1 MSLVDKRRKI
11 VYWDGTNIYSLPNVS
26 SEGSNFKV
34 CYKHRVFR
42 GSRDELLGLI
52 EDDYSLVTYSSFTK
66 DIVEIKQGV
75 FLVNIKG
82 TTRVIKA
89 QTSIDFIQEYLQYY
103 TKGISLKELSNSN
116 LYKNLNLPLKE
127 FLTYKHKEELLLNL
141 SVNFVSFHEIVYP
154 SLDYLKDFLKLSNRD
169 IYFLSSKGRIK
180 GSTVLRRSAIYGSE
194 ELSLI
199 KGRGSKL
206 LLCFKDSSGYFIFP
220 ELLELFVK
228 NSLPI
233 SKEYKL
239 GEWNIGI
246 RSINT
251 LYDDFYLGNF
261 SIRNSYIKGKGNIF
275 QTKKYDSVLS
285 NYIPAFKIKDNEA
298 LILKLGQYCYYKGL
312 SLLLEL
318 GIKEAEVKLTSL
330 EGYNLFKSLETNFEQ
345 HFAKLA
351 KHRYSAMPS
360 IDYEKKQVKFLGN
373 TYVTS
378 LGEDDYINN
387 VQGIYKE
394 NEEFF
399 RVVKF
404 LGFPVPSKEDFI
416 DLYLEL
422 RGHGGGYKYID
433 HLGNKYLTSKSI
445 AEAWGITPVLLKKRL
460 NRGWTMEDTLTTP
473 IPKAKSVK
481 DHLNNEY
488 ASFKQMCDT
497 YGLQTSVVRSRL
509 YLGHSLES
517 ALTTPVR
524 FRSPNVSKKK
534 S

>member
-1 MSLVDKRRKI
+1 MALVDQRRKI

-26 SEGSNFKV
+26 SNGNNFGVYYKRKV
-34 CYKHRVFR
+34 FK
-42 GSRDELLGLI
+42 GSRDDLLRLI
-52 EDDYSLVTYSSFTK
+52 EKDYTLVTYSYLRE

-75 FLVNIKG
+75 FLVNVRG
-82 TTRVIKA
+82 TTRVINAK
-89 QTSIDFIQEYLQYY
+89 TSVDFVREYLQYY
-103 TKGISLKELSNSN
+103 SKGISLKDISTSNA
-116 LYKNLNLPLKE
+116 YKNLNLLLKE
-127 FLTYKHKEELLLNL
+127 FLTYKHKDELLLNL
-141 SVNFVSFHEIVYP
+141 SVNFVSFNGIVYP
-154 SLDYLKDFLKLSNRD
+154 SLEYLQDFLKLSNME
-169 IYFLSSKGRIK
+169 IYSLASKSRIK

-194 ELSLI
+194 DLSSV
-199 KGRGSKL
+199 KSSGSKL
-206 LLCFKDSSGYFIFP
+206 LLCFKDGSGYFIFP

-233 SKEYKL
+233 YKEYKL
-239 GEWNIGI
+239 GEWSIGI

-251 LYDDFYLGNF
+251 LYEDFYLGKF
-261 SIRNSYIKGKGNIF
+261 SISNSYIKGKGDIF

-298 LILKLGQYCYYKGL
+298 LINKLSQYCYYKGL

-318 GIKEAEVKLTSL
+318 GVKEARFKLDSL
-330 EGYNLFKSLETNFEQ
+330 EGYGLFESVGSSFEQ
-345 HFAKLA
+345 HFSKLA

-373 TYVTS
+373 TYLTS
-378 LGEDDYINN
+378 LGEDDYLDH
-387 VQGIYKE
+387 VREIYKE
-394 NEEFF
+394 NEDFF

-404 LGFPVPSKEDFI
+404 LGFPVPSKEDFV

-422 RGHGGGYKYID
+422 RGANGGYKYVD

-445 AEAWGITPVLLKKRL
+445 AEAWSITPVLFKKRL

-473 IPKAKSVK
+473 IPKVKSVK